1 MKMNEK
7 TTLKMEDR
15 AEQLNAILLAQEA
28 DFTVDYVK
36 VWKNNT
42 ELEGYTLKSSNNC
55 APTIYFDEKWYQKS
69 DREVVEFLTKMHE
82 AHDCK
87 VDVAEMVNRD
97 YILSHIMPRMVSAEN
112 GEELENRGIAHIKFL
127 DMFILFYAAI
137 DNFAEDGMASLQIT
151 DNLLKMADISIDE
164 AYKYSLENLESQ
176 VEIKT
181 MEEILFGEM
190 GMDASELGEP
200 QFALWVCTTKNKL
213 QGAAAMLCPSVLKK
227 LEERIGGK
235 IAILPSSIHEFIAL
249 GYNTEDEFETLLS
262 MVREVNATQVAVE
275 ERLTDSVY
283 YVQNQ
288 QLKIAM

>member
-7 TTLKMEDR
+7 NTLKMENR
-15 AEQLNAILLAQEA
+15 AKQLNALLLAQEA
-28 DFTVDYVK
+28 NFTVDYVK

-42 ELEGYTLKSSNNC
+42 ELKGYTLKSSNNC

-69 DREVVEFLTKMHE
+69 DRDVVEFLTEMYE
-82 AHDCK
+82 AHACK

-151 DNLLKMADISIDE
+151 DNLLKMANISIDE
-164 AYKYSLENLESQ
+164 AYKCSLANLESQ

-181 MEEILFGEM
+181 MEEILFGDL
-190 GMDASELGEP
+190 GLDASEFGEP
-200 QFALWVCTTKNKL
+200 QLPLWVCTTKNKL
-213 QGAAAMLCPSVLKK
+213 QGAAAMLCPSVLKT
-227 LEERIGGK
+227 LEERIGSK

-249 GYNTEDEFETLLS
+249 GYNSEDEFETLLS
-262 MVREVNATQVAVE
+262 MVREVNDTQVALE
-275 ERLTDSVY
+275 EKLTDSVY
-283 YVQNQ
+283 FIQNQ
-288 QLKIAM
+288 ELKLAM

>member
-7 TTLKMEDR
+7 NTLKMEDR
-15 AEQLNAILLAQEA
+15 AEQLNALLLAQEA

-69 DREVVEFLTKMHE
+69 DREVVEFLTEMYK
-82 AHDCK
+82 AHNCK

-127 DMFILFYAAI
+127 DMFILFYASI
-137 DNFAEDGMASLQIT
+137 DNFEEDGMASLQIT
-151 DNLLKMADISIDE
+151 DNLLKMANISLDE
-164 AYKYSLENLESQ
+164 AYKCSLENLESQ

-181 MEEILFGEM
+181 MEEILFSDFGV
-190 GMDASELGEP
+190 DASEFREP
-200 QFALWVCTTKNKL
+200 QLPLWVCTTKNKL
-213 QGAAAMLCPSVLKK
+213 QGAAAMLCSSVLRK

-249 GYNTEDEFETLLS
+249 GYNSEDEFETLLS
-262 MVREVNATQVAVE
+262 MVREVNDTQVELE
-275 ERLTDSVY
+275 EKLTDSVY
-283 YVQNQ
+283 FIQNQ
-288 QLKIAM
+288 ELKLAI

>member
-151 DNLLKMADISIDE
+151 ENLLKMANISLDE
-164 AYKYSLENLESQ
+164 AYKCSLANIESQ

-181 MEEILFGEM
+181 MEEILFGDF
-190 GMDASELGEP
+190 GMDKSEFGEP
-200 QFALWVCTTKNKL
+200 QLPLWVCTTKNKL
-213 QGAAAMLCPSVLKK
+213 QGAATMLCPSVLKK
-227 LEERIGGK
+227 LEECIGGK

-249 GYNTEDEFETLLS
+249 GYNSDDEFETLLS
-262 MVREVNATQVAVE
+262 MVREVNATQVAIDE
-275 ERLTDSVY
+275 KLTDSVY
-283 YVQNQ
+283 FIQNQ
-288 QLKIAM
+288 ELKLAI